1 MNGKHQ
7 QQYFRWI
14 NLHMMTVQ
22 LGLLLVLQYCSYF
35 LNDENCLNPDCV
47 YLHYYTEDVE
57 TVTKEEISGNTTLF
71 MEQQKNAFHKLGLE
85 SELLE
90 DFIRSMAPFKSK
102 STPQFP
108 LPEFIFKK
116 KFLFLTAPLTILQK
130 TSPKPKEKTQESAKE
145 TEQTKKELVPPK
157 NGLSRFG
164 VQLTENEE
172 ADDSVVIPEQIQS
185 ILEQYRQSRRADSL
199 PSAQQIGLIE
209 SLSLSKKTSKNNRCT
224 C

>member
-1 MNGKHQ
+1 
-7 QQYFRWI
+7 
-14 NLHMMTVQ
+14 
-22 LGLLLVLQYCSYF
+22 
-35 LNDENCLNPDCV
+35 
-47 YLHYYTEDVE
+47 
-57 TVTKEEISGNTTLF
+57 

-130 TSPKPKEKTQESAKE
+130 TSPKPKEKTPESAKE
-145 TEQTKKELVPPK
+145 TEQTKKEQVPPK

-209 SLSLSKKTSKNNRCT
+209 SLSLSKKQAKTTDAPVEKWIEDLLSTEEIPKNIKKDSQGISNVISSGPLFFSNEQST
-224 C
+224 QFYNV